1 MPEQPLEQQSLD
13 LEAKLIEKAMAD
25 EAFKRELMS
34 NPKAAIA
41 KEVGQELPAKL
52 EIEVLEQT
60 PTKLYLVLPMSESAE
75 NSHNEE
81 LAEEQLEA
89 VAGGGVGF
97 PEDFSLPWK
106 TKFGCSPGT
115 IGIICSV
122 KL

>member
-1 MPEQPLEQQSLD
+1 
-13 LEAKLIEKAMAD
+13 
-25 EAFKRELMS
+25 MS

-41 KEVGQELPAKL
+41 KELGQELPAEL
-52 EIEVLEQT
+52 EFEVLEQT
-60 PTKLYLVLPMSESAE
+60 PTKLYLVLPMSESVE
-75 NSHNEE
+75 GSPDEE

-89 VAGGGVGF
+89 VAGGIRF
-97 PEDFSLPWK
+97 PDFPLPWK

>member
-1 MPEQPLEQQSLD
+1 VTEQQIEQEPMD

-41 KEVGQELPAKL
+41 KEVGQELPAEL
-52 EIEVLEQT
+52 EFEVLEQT

-75 NSHNEE
+75 DSPSEE

-89 VAGGGVGF
+89 VAGGI
-97 PEDFSLPWK
+97 LPGGCWPQK
-106 TKFGCSPGT
+106 TIWGCPIRTKLICLKF
-115 IGIICSV
+115 
-122 KL
+122 

>member
-1 MPEQPLEQQSLD
+1 MPEQPLEQQSMD

-41 KEVGQELPAKL
+41 KEVGQEVPAEL

-60 PTKLYLVLPMSESAE
+60 PTKLYLVLPMSESEA
-75 NSHNEE
+75 SPSEE

-89 VAGGGVGF
+89 VAGGF
-97 PEDFSLPWK
+97 ALAKLTYFR
-106 TKFGCSPGT
+106 CHPGT
-115 IGIICSV
+115 KDIKCWL
-122 KL
+122 K

>member
-1 MPEQPLEQQSLD
+1 MD

-41 KEVGQELPAKL
+41 KQVGQEVLAEL

-60 PTKLYLVLPMSESAE
+60 PAKLYLVLPMSESVE
-75 NSHNEE
+75 NFPNEE

-89 VAGGGVGF
+89 VAGG
-97 PEDFSLPWK
+97 SALALP
-106 TKFGCSPGT
+106 TYFRCYPGT
-115 IGIICSV
+115 KDIKCWL
-122 KL
+122 K

>member
-1 MPEQPLEQQSLD
+1 MPEQPVEQQSMD

-41 KEVGQELPAKL
+41 KELGQELPTEL
-52 EIEVLEQT
+52 EFEVLEQT

-75 NSHNEE
+75 NSPNEE

-89 VAGGGVGF
+89 VAGGCRPF
-97 PEDFSLPWK
+97 PDFPLPWK
-106 TKFGCSPGT
+106 TKFGCYRLT
-115 IGIICSV
+115 V
-122 KL
+122 YQL

>member
-1 MPEQPLEQQSLD
+1 MPEQPLEQQSMD

-41 KEVGQELPAKL
+41 KELGQELPAEL
-52 EIEVLEQT
+52 EFEVLEQT

-75 NSHNEE
+75 NSPNEE

-89 VAGGGVGF
+89 VAGGIIGF
-97 PEDFSLPWK
+97 PGFPSPWK
-106 TKFGCSPGT
+106 TNFGCYRLTVIST
-115 IGIICSV
+115 L
-122 KL
+122 K